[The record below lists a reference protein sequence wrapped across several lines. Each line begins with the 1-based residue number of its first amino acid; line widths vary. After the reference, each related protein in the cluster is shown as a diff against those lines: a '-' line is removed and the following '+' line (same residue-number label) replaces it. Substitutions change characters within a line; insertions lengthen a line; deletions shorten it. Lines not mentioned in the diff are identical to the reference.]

1 MKGRVLVVAGSDCS
15 GGAGIQADIKSITAL
30 NGYAATAI
38 VALTAQNTLGVFG
51 VMDVPI
57 DFIRQQIDLIVDD
70 IGVDAIKTGM
80 LSKPETIDCLVDAIN
95 TKMRAIPL
103 VVDPVMVAKGGSKL
117 LDDDALAAMRGR
129 LLPLAS
135 LITPN
140 IPEAEMLLGGP
151 ILDVQAMIDAAK
163 RLLALGPK
171 AVLLKGGHMQG
182 DDLTDV
188 LVTENGVELFSGRR
202 IQTQH
207 THGTGC
213 SLASSIATGLAQGL
227 SLSVAVA
234 RARDYV
240 RVAIETAPGFGGGH
254 GPLNHAHTVQDFN
267 RGTK

>member
-30 NGYAATAI
+30 DGYAATAI

-51 VMDVPI
+51 VIDVPV

-80 LSKPETIDCLVDAIN
+80 LSKPETIDCLIDAIN
-95 TKMRAIPL
+95 AKMRAIPL
-103 VVDPVMVAKGGSKL
+103 VVDPVIAAKGGGRL
-117 LDDDALAAMRGR
+117 LADDALIAMKER

-135 LITPN
+135 LVTPN

-151 ILDVQAMIDAAK
+151 IASVQDMIDAAK
-163 RLLALGPK
+163 RLLTLGPK
-171 AVLLKGGHMQG
+171 AVLLKGGHMEG

-188 LVTENGVELFSGRR
+188 LVAENGVELFLGHR
-202 IQTQH
+202 IKTRH

-213 SLASSIATGLAQGL
+213 SLASSIATGLSQGL
-227 SLSVAVA
+227 TLSVATA

-240 RVAIETAPGFGGGH
+240 RIAIETAPGFGGGH
-254 GPLNHAHTVQDFN
+254 GPLNHAHTVQDFS
-267 RGTK
+267 RGAR